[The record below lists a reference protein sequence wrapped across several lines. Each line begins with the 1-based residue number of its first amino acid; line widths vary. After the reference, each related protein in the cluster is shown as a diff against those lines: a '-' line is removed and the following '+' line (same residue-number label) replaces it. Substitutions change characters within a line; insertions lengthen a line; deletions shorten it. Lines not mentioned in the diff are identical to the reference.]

1 MEKQETMNILKR
13 IKSHYQE
20 FALDD
25 FKVNEWHRE
34 LQKFDYVDVDLKL
47 DEHLKSEVYGEQ
59 IPKLFFL
66 TKHLIPTNEKGQI
79 KKYVIRCQL
88 CGADVP
94 DAIYD
99 KHFARCNATKN
110 IVLDF
115 KKYLNL
121 NVDEEQLKKLNDA
134 KFEEVYQNYLHRMLD
149 AKIPV
154 FKRKI
159 ILKIL
164 YPNREFDIKEM
175 IKEMV

>member
-20 FALDD
+20 FAIDD

-47 DEHLKSEVYGEQ
+47 DEHLRSEVYGEQ

-66 TKHLIPTNEKGQI
+66 TKHLIPADEKGQI
-79 KKYVIRCQL
+79 KRYVIHCQN
-88 CGADVP
+88 CGAEVP
-94 DAIYD
+94 DTLYD
-99 KHFARCNATKN
+99 KHFARCNATKT
-110 IVLDF
+110 IIRDF
-115 KKYLNL
+115 KKYFNL
-121 NVDEEQLKKLNDA
+121 NVDEEQLNKLNDA
-134 KFEEVYQNYLHRMLD
+134 KFEEAYQKYLHRMLD
-149 AKIPV
+149 AKIPA
-154 FKRKI
+154 FRKQI

-164 YPNREFDIKEM
+164 YPNRELDIKSM